1 MHLTVNT
8 RVTWMPL
15 GAEGPGLHWEG
26 RGEDGR
32 WAGVRKIGPRDEGQ
46 ELWVE
51 GSHVGCDGQKGARG
65 SGVVSG

>member
-1 MHLTVNT
+1 
-8 RVTWMPL
+8 MPL

-26 RGEDGR
+26 RREDGR
-32 WAGVRKIGPRDEGQ
+32 WVGMRKIGPRDEGQ

-51 GSHVGCDGQKGARG
+51 GSRVGRVRQKGARG